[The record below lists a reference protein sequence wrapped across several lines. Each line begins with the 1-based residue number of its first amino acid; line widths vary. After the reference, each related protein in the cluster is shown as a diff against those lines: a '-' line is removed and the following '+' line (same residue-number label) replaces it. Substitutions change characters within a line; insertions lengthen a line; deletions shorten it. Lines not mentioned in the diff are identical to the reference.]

1 MINKYIIRLATR
13 FLLLTAT
20 IYTATCCTKDTGNN
34 ETLTIEDLLV
44 KNNEITGWVYAGS
57 GWVANN
63 GSELTTQI
71 DGGAELYIK
80 YGFIEAAS
88 QLYHGNINDIS
99 CEIGLTVYNL
109 GTTDNVVNL
118 FEDPDLGLTSALT
131 WLDNPAGTV
140 AKYIRY
146 SGLSQVLCFY
156 RGSYLV
162 YLTMSF
168 DTEESLNILK
178 QFGYNVDEKIKQV
191 ID

>member
-1 MINKYIIRLATR
+1 MIQIHIMRLVTR
-13 FLLLTAT
+13 FFLLTLT
-20 IYTATCCTKDTGNN
+20 IFTAAGCAKDTGKK

-80 YGFIEAAS
+80 YGFVEAAS
-88 QLYHGNINDIS
+88 QLYHGIINDIS
-99 CEIGLTVYNL
+99 CEIGLTIYNL
-109 GTTDNVVNL
+109 GTTDNVVTL

-131 WLDNPAGTV
+131 WSDNPAGIV

-162 YLTMSF
+162 YLTMTF
-168 DTEESLNILK
+168 DTEESLSILK
-178 QFGYNVDEKIKQV
+178 QFAYNVDEKIKQV